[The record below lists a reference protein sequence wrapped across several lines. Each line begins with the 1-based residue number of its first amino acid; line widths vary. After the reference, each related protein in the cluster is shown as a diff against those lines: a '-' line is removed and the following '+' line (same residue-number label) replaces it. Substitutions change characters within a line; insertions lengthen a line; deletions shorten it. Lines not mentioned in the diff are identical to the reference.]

1 VDRNRIRNIV
11 DFYFTVF
18 LENFLLHCLFCLGML
33 GSLIL
38 KGKEAAAAGNDLS
51 LSRGDRENQVWQTA
65 ESVGP
70 R

>member
-1 VDRNRIRNIV
+1 
-11 DFYFTVF
+11 
-18 LENFLLHCLFCLGML
+18 ML

-38 KGKEAAAAGNDLS
+38 KGMEAAAAGNDLS